1 MTDTLDTPA
10 PAHEPREF
18 ERRNTNRI
26 LLAVLAAVAITAL
39 GMLAILAPIGGD
51 GGHTSMMNNGQ
62 MPGPM
67 MDHVQMMD
75 NSMMG
80 HDAPSATVPGARQV
94 RVSATSFSF
103 TPDEIHVRV
112 GEDVTILLTAA
123 DIAHDF
129 TIDELDV
136 HVAASPGQTGRGGL
150 HAPSTSGRYTAYCS
164 VVGHRGAGM
173 TAIIVVDS
181 D

>member
-1 MTDTLDTPA
+1 MIEMRDTSA
-10 PAHEPREF
+10 PAHEPRES
-18 ERRNTNRI
+18 EPGNMNRM

-39 GMLAILAPIGGD
+39 AMLAILAPIGGD
-51 GGHTSMMNNGQ
+51 EGHTSMMNNGQ
-62 MPGPM
+62 MAGPM
-67 MDHVQMMD
+67 MGPVQMMD

-94 RVSATSFSF
+94 RVSSTSFRF
-103 TPDEIHVRV
+103 TPDEIHVRA
-112 GEDVTILLTAA
+112 GEDVTIVLAAA

-150 HAPSTSGRYTAYCS
+150 HAPSTPGRYTAYCS
-164 VVGHRGAGM
+164 VAGHRSAGM
-173 TAIIVVDS
+173 TATVIVDS

>member
-1 MTDTLDTPA
+1 MIIVPA
-10 PAHEPREF
+10 ARPMATMSRTGDPKIPVANLRLF
-18 ERRNTNRI
+18 
-26 LLAVLAAVAITAL
+26 AAT
-39 GMLAILAPIGGD
+39 
-51 GGHTSMMNNGQ
+51 
-62 MPGPM
+62 PGPM

-94 RVSATSFSF
+94 GVSSTSFSF
-103 TPDEIHVRV
+103 TPDEIHVRAND
-112 GEDVTILLTAA
+112 DVTIVLTAA

-150 HAPSTSGRYTAYCS
+150 HAPATSGRYTAYCS
-164 VVGHRGAGM
+164 VAGHRSAGM
-173 TAIIVVDS
+173 TATVVVDS

>member
-1 MTDTLDTPA
+1 MTETLDPSA
-10 PAHEPREF
+10 PAHETRES

-39 GMLAILAPIGGD
+39 AMLAILAPMGGD
-51 GGHTSMMNNGQ
+51 QGHTSMMNNGQ

-67 MDHVQMMD
+67 MGNYQMMD

-80 HDAPSATVPGARQV
+80 HDAPSATVPGAREV
-94 RVSATSFSF
+94 PVSSTSFRF
-103 TPDEIHVRV
+103 TPDEIHVRAN
-112 GEDVTILLTAA
+112 EDVTVVLTAS

-150 HAPSTSGRYTAYCS
+150 HAPRTAGRYTAYCS
-164 VVGHRGAGM
+164 VAGHRSAGM
-173 TAIIVVDS
+173 TATVVVDS